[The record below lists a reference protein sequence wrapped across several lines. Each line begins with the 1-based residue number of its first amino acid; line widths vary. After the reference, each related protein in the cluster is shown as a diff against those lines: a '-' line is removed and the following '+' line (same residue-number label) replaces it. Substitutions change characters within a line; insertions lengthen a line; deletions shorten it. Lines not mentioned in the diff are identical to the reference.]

1 MSENSLH
8 APIEQS
14 NLVAQVELRLYRAM
28 ASGELKPGSR
38 IVEAELSRRL
48 QISRAPI
55 REAARRLEK
64 RGLVRWIPRRGFF
77 VRELTARDVVEI
89 YGTRIA
95 LESYAV
101 PIAAGLVAAPDID
114 ELNAVLAEARSATA
128 EHDSEK
134 LVEADLAFHRRVCA
148 ITGNGRLLAAFDD
161 LASELRLA
169 LTFVNRGFGTGT
181 RFESAHQD
189 LLKALTGGDGE
200 AARRAFVAHLE
211 HSCEVVSGSLAEAAK
226 ERKQPRIARAA
237 SKPLSAEM

>member
-1 MSENSLH
+1 MLKTTLNS
-8 APIEQS
+8 PIEQS

-28 ASGELKPGSR
+28 ASGELKPGAR

-48 QISRAPI
+48 EISRAPI

-95 LESYAV
+95 LEAYAV
-101 PIAAGLVAAPDID
+101 PIAATLAGPEDLEA
-114 ELNAVLAEARSATA
+114 LNAILTEVRSATA

-134 LVEADLAFHRRVCA
+134 LVEADLAFHRRVCS
-148 ITGNGRLLAAFDD
+148 ITGNARLLAAFDD

-169 LTFVNRGFGTGT
+169 LTFVNRGFGTGA
-181 RFESAHQD
+181 RFESTHQG
-189 LLKALTGGDGE
+189 LLKALTSGDGE
-200 AARRAFVAHLE
+200 AARRAFIAHLE
-211 HSCEVVSGSLAEAAK
+211 HSCEVLSSSLAA
-226 ERKQPRIARAA
+226 AA
-237 SKPLSAEM
+237 SQKK

>member
-1 MSENSLH
+1 MPTTSLDS
-8 APIEQS
+8 PIEQS

-28 ASGELKPGSR
+28 ASGELKPGTR

-64 RGLVRWIPRRGFF
+64 RGLVRWVPRRGFF

-101 PIAAGLVAAPDID
+101 PIATGLVAAKDVED
-114 ELNAVLAEARSATA
+114 LNAILADARSATA

-134 LVEADLAFHRRVCA
+134 LVEADLAFHRRICA
-148 ITGNGRLLAAFDD
+148 ITGNDRLLAAFDD

-169 LTFVNRGFGTGT
+169 LTFVNRGFVTGT
-181 RFESAHQD
+181 RFESRHQD
-189 LLKALTGGDGE
+189 LLRALTAGDGE
-200 AARRAFVAHLE
+200 GARRAFVAHLE
-211 HSCEVVSGSLAEAAK
+211 HSCEMVSESLAAAVK
-226 ERKQPRIARAA
+226 NKKQPRTTRSAA
-237 SKPLSAEM
+237 ALPSEV